1 MVWSSARKYRSVLLL
16 GFRQAQTWIFFC
28 PSFSGDRLRNPSRR
42 WRVSKESRHYS
53 YGSSSLCQRHVSLF
67 ASCLCFLVIWWKRWR
82 LKNGIRRCAAHI
94 FLSLLCSVIL
104 GDNSDTRY
112 LSNTIIC
119 WLMWWFPLVLQ
130 GSCPRNWSD
139 GVRDLRSPSR
149 RSRCHH
155 GGNRGGSSVR
165 LGAWAK
171 PKMFC
176 LISEAWFLFFCHFCF
191 YAPHPRSRMHNGRH
205 SSARHDQSQ
214 VAFTSPKQDA
224 FDRSQL
230 SRDHRTRRLQNW
242 YYARTYPRKGEHRY
256 RLQV

>member
-119 WLMWWFPLVLQ
+119 WLIWWFPLCFT
-130 GSCPRNWSD
+130 GK
-139 GVRDLRSPSR
+139 RSAKLERRRPWFTFHLLAQPLPSWRQSR
-149 RSRCHH
+149 RKFR
-155 GGNRGGSSVR
+155 
-165 LGAWAK
+165 
-171 PKMFC
+171 
-176 LISEAWFLFFCHFCF
+176 
-191 YAPHPRSRMHNGRH
+191 
-205 SSARHDQSQ
+205 
-214 VAFTSPKQDA
+214 
-224 FDRSQL
+224 
-230 SRDHRTRRLQNW
+230 
-242 YYARTYPRKGEHRY
+242 
-256 RLQV
+256 